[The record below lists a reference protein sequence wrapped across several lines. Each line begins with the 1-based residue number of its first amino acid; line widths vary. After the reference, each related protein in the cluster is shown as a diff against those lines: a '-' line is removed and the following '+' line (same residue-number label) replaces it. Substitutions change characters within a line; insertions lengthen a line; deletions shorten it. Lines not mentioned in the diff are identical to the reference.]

1 MVQFIM
7 EPKGFGML
15 ESKDPLW
22 SALGKLLEP
31 SQLNIYW
38 EMISHYRQG
47 PSKIQ
52 DWDSIKSPDSESL
65 LDYSRL
71 PSPEDS
77 KTAQQLSKLVVGKL
91 NGGMGTSMGCM
102 GPKSL
107 VMVRNNKS
115 FLDLILEQVENL
127 NREWK
132 QKIPVLLMNSFYT
145 HKDTQAHLN
154 SLNFSSEIIGF
165 QQNKFPRLHAGN
177 LNPLTPEKWGDQT
190 FYPPGHGDF
199 FQCVSQQGI
208 LQRLID
214 EGREI
219 LFMSNAD
226 NLGAVMDPVILNY
239 MDEFNIPFLMEMT
252 PKTSADVK
260 GGTLYQVDGK
270 LKLLEIAQVPD
281 DKVDDFC
288 DQNKFKVFNTNNIW
302 INLIA
307 LNKRLSQGPLNL
319 TVLVNE
325 KKLGD
330 TPIVQLETAIGS
342 ALECFEGAV
351 GLTVSRVRF
360 LPVKKTDDLL
370 LVRSNLFN
378 LDKGQLKRNPI
389 RKSKQLPKI
398 NLGDFLQNIE
408 NFQNSFPI
416 IPDLIDLEELMIK
429 GDVRFEGKAS
439 LKGKVNL
446 EGLKNVLVL
455 PSEILIADESRQG

>member
-1 MVQFIM
+1 
-7 EPKGFGML
+7 ML
-15 ESKDPLW
+15 EGKGPLW
-22 SALGKLLEP
+22 DALDKLLDP
-31 SQLNIYW
+31 SQLNSYW
-38 EMISHYRQG
+38 EMISQFRQG

-52 DWDSIKSPDSESL
+52 DWDSIKSPDSENL

-71 PSPEDS
+71 PSPDAS
-77 KTAQQLSKLVVGKL
+77 KTARQLSKLVVGKL

-107 VMVRNNKS
+107 VTVRNKKS

-145 HKDTQAHLN
+145 HEETQAHLN
-154 SLNFSSEIIGF
+154 TLNFSSEIIGF
-165 QQNKFPRLHAGN
+165 QQNKFPRLHAEN
-177 LNPLTPEKWGDQT
+177 LDPLTPEKWGDQAY
-190 FYPPGHGDF
+190 YPPGHGDF

-226 NLGAVMDPVILNY
+226 NLGAVVDPVILNY
-239 MDEFNIPFLMEMT
+239 MDECNIPFLMEMT

-260 GGTLYQVDGK
+260 GGTLYQQDEK
-270 LKLLEIAQVPD
+270 LKLLEIARVPD

-288 DQNKFKVFNTNNIW
+288 DHNKFKVFNTNNIW
-302 INLIA
+302 VNLVA
-307 LNKRLSQGPLNL
+307 LNKRLNQAPLNL
-319 TVLVNE
+319 TVLVNQ
-325 KKLGD
+325 KTLGN
-330 TPIVQLETAIGS
+330 TPVVQLETAIGS

-351 GLTVSRVRF
+351 GLTVSRERF

-389 RKSKQLPKI
+389 RKSQQLPKI
-398 NLGDFLQNIE
+398 DLGDFLQNIE
-408 NFQNSFPI
+408 NFQNSFPV
-416 IPDLIDLEELMIK
+416 IPDIVDLEELLIK
-429 GDVRFEGKAS
+429 GDVRFEGMAS

-446 EGLKNVLVL
+446 DGLKKALVL
-455 PSEILIADESRQG
+455 PSEILIADESLQG

>member
-1 MVQFIM
+1 
-7 EPKGFGML
+7 ML
-15 ESKDPLW
+15 EGKGPLW
-22 SALGKLLEP
+22 DALDKLLEP
-31 SQLNIYW
+31 SQLNSYW
-38 EMISHYRQG
+38 EMISQFRQG

-52 DWDSIKSPDSESL
+52 DWDSIKSPDSENL

-71 PSPEDS
+71 PSPDAS
-77 KTAQQLSKLVVGKL
+77 KTARQLSKLVVGKL

-107 VMVRNNKS
+107 VTVRNKKS

-145 HKDTQAHLN
+145 HEETQAHLN
-154 SLNFSSEIIGF
+154 TLNFSSEIIGF
-165 QQNKFPRLHAGN
+165 QQNKFPRLHAEN
-177 LNPLTPEKWGDQT
+177 LDPLTPEKWGDQAY
-190 FYPPGHGDF
+190 YPPGHGDF

-226 NLGAVMDPVILNY
+226 NLGAVVDPVILNY
-239 MDEFNIPFLMEMT
+239 MDECNIPFLMEMT

-260 GGTLYQVDGK
+260 GGTLYQQDEK
-270 LKLLEIAQVPD
+270 LKLLEIARVPD

-288 DQNKFKVFNTNNIW
+288 DHNKFKVFNTNNIW
-302 INLIA
+302 VNLVA
-307 LNKRLSQGPLNL
+307 LNKRLNQAPLNL
-319 TVLVNE
+319 TVLVNQ
-325 KKLGD
+325 KTLGN
-330 TPIVQLETAIGS
+330 TPVVQLETAIGS

-351 GLTVSRVRF
+351 GLTVSRERF

-389 RKSKQLPKI
+389 RKSQQLPKI
-398 NLGDFLQNIE
+398 DLGDFLQNIE
-408 NFQNSFPI
+408 NFQNSFAV
-416 IPDLIDLEELMIK
+416 IPDIVDLEELLIK
-429 GDVRFEGKAS
+429 GDVRFEGMAS

-446 EGLKNVLVL
+446 DGLKKALVL
-455 PSEILIADESRQG
+455 PSEILIADESLQG

>member
-1 MVQFIM
+1 
-7 EPKGFGML
+7 ML
-15 ESKDPLW
+15 EGKGPLW
-22 SALGKLLEP
+22 DALDKLLEP
-31 SQLNIYW
+31 SQSNSYW
-38 EMISHYRQG
+38 EMISQFRQG

-52 DWDSIKSPDSESL
+52 DWDSIKSPDSENL

-71 PSPEDS
+71 PSPDAS
-77 KTAQQLSKLVVGKL
+77 KTARQLSKLVVGKL

-107 VMVRNNKS
+107 VTVRNKKS

-145 HKDTQAHLN
+145 HEETQAHLN
-154 SLNFSSEIIGF
+154 TLNFSSEIIGF
-165 QQNKFPRLHAGN
+165 QQNKFPRLHAEN
-177 LNPLTPEKWGDQT
+177 LDPLTPEKWGDQAY
-190 FYPPGHGDF
+190 YPPGHGDF

-226 NLGAVMDPVILNY
+226 NLGAVVDPVILNY
-239 MDEFNIPFLMEMT
+239 MDECNIPFLMEMT

-260 GGTLYQVDGK
+260 GGTLYQQDEK
-270 LKLLEIAQVPD
+270 LKLLEIARVPD

-288 DQNKFKVFNTNNIW
+288 DHNKFKVFNTNNIW
-302 INLIA
+302 VNLVA
-307 LNKRLSQGPLNL
+307 LNKRLNQAPLNL
-319 TVLVNE
+319 TVLVNQ
-325 KKLGD
+325 KTLGN
-330 TPIVQLETAIGS
+330 TPVVQLETAIGS

-351 GLTVSRVRF
+351 GLTVSRERF

-389 RKSKQLPKI
+389 RKSQQLPKI
-398 NLGDFLQNIE
+398 DLGDFLQNIE
-408 NFQNSFPI
+408 NFQNSFPV
-416 IPDLIDLEELMIK
+416 IPDIVDLEELLIK
-429 GDVRFEGKAS
+429 GDVRFEGMAS

-446 EGLKNVLVL
+446 DGLKKALVL
-455 PSEILIADESRQG
+455 PSEILIADESLQG